1 MTATLF
7 WLAAGLLALLV
18 VTLGPDLVG
27 RLVLAVGGAYRK
39 GDRVRIGDEGGRVVR
54 VGLRTARLRTE
65 DGEVLSVPHRR
76 LLSQVVRNADA
87 PGASARVVTEVGL
100 PADTDLGE
108 ARRLAYEAAT
118 SSRFVH
124 LGEPVEVA
132 LEGDP
137 DAGPGF
143 VLKVRARALDPGDA
157 ERLRTEILE
166 GLQGA
171 LRRR

>member
-1 MTATLF
+1 MTPTLL
-7 WLAAGLLALLV
+7 WSAAGLLALLV
-18 VTLGPDLVG
+18 VLALGPDLVG

-87 PGASARVVTEVGL
+87 PGASARVVTEVRL

-124 LGEPVEVA
+124 LGAPVEVA
-132 LEGDP
+132 LEGA

-143 VLKVRARALDPGDA
+143 VLKIRAPALDPDDA

-171 LRRR
+171 LQRR